1 MSRWPGTL
9 PGRNSN
15 GPGGRC
21 SISVLVH
28 SNTPCRLV
36 VHGCR
41 DLLARMA
48 QFAVSRVAAQC
59 VSRRSGSAV
68 YRDCVAAGCVQR
80 ATAASSHAAAS
91 AAHDGCAAADLAGA
105 AAAGDGTRSSRQ
117 AGPGCLQS
125 VSDVAFAKA
134 RGAGNYAPGDRL
146 AGHGRRDRDLA
157 SAKVLRAGAALA
169 VLASHRARLLSCRR
183 APVLVA
189 GNGRLA
195 EPSPLAALGHVSL
208 PAV

>member
-1 MSRWPGTL
+1 MSPWHGTL
-9 PGRNSN
+9 PGRSSN
-15 GPGGRC
+15 GPGGRG

-28 SNTPCRLV
+28 SNTAGRLNV
-36 VHGCR
+36 DSRH

-48 QFAVSRVAAQC
+48 QFAVPRVAAHC
-59 VSRRSGSAV
+59 IPSRFSRAL

-80 ATAASSHAAAS
+80 PPAASSHAAAF

-117 AGPGCLQS
+117 VGPGCLQP

-169 VLASHRARLLSCRR
+169 VLASHRARLL
-183 APVLVA
+183 
-189 GNGRLA
+189 
-195 EPSPLAALGHVSL
+195 
-208 PAV
+208 